1 MLNCQYNINDET
13 QNTFTLYLVQSK
25 NASSYTVD
33 ENEMYLG
40 KYIFTCTGN
49 NKMSWYLKQCSYFHL
64 YNSTYTLNI
73 LNMNN
78 DVKMLKKKYNYPN
91 LKIMNSD

>member
-1 MLNCQYNINDET
+1 MT

-33 ENEMYLG
+33 ENEMYFG
-40 KYIFTCTGN
+40 RYIFTCTGN

-64 YNSTYTLNI
+64 YNSIYTLNE

-78 DVKMLKKKYNYPN
+78 DVKCIRNKYNYPN
-91 LKIMNSD
+91 LKIMYSDLIT